1 MKQIHVKGTSEAIP
15 AGNIFC
21 LGRNYVAHAKEL
33 GNQVPDEPVI
43 FLKPTSCLIREGS
56 DIVLPRSSGNVHEE
70 LELGIVI
77 SKEGKDI
84 PTGKA
89 YEHVMGYL
97 VLLDITAR
105 DIQDKAKARSLPWA
119 VSKGYDTF
127 GPISDMV
134 MKDAVA
140 NPQDLELKLW
150 VNGELRQDANTSLM
164 IFKIDLLISYISTIF
179 TLGRGDIIA
188 TGTPAGVS
196 QIRSGDVLRGYIQ
209 CVGDVTFSVR

>member
-1 MKQIHVKGTSEAIP
+1 MKQIFVKGTKEVIP

-21 LGRNYVAHAKEL
+21 LGRNYVAHAHEL

-56 DIVLPRSSGNVHEE
+56 DIVLPPRSSNVHEE

-77 SKEGKDI
+77 SKDGKDI
-84 PTGKA
+84 PQGNA
-89 YEHVMGYL
+89 FEHVLGYL

-105 DIQDKAKARSLPWA
+105 DLQDKAKAKSLPWA

-134 MKDAVA
+134 MKDGVA
-140 NPQDLELKLW
+140 DPQDLDLRLW
-150 VNGELRQDANTSLM
+150 VNGELRQDSNTSLM
-164 IFKIDLLISYISTIF
+164 IFKIDFLISYLSAIF
-179 TLGRGDIIA
+179 TLSRGDIIA

-196 QIRSGDVLRGYIQ
+196 QIRAGDVLRGQISG
-209 CVGDVTFSVR
+209 VGDVTFKVR

>member
-1 MKQIHVKGTSEAIP
+1 MKRIIVKGPGKAIA

-56 DIVLPRSSGNVHEE
+56 DIVLPTRSGNVHEE
-70 LELGIVI
+70 LELGVVI
-77 SKEGKDI
+77 SKGGKDI
-84 PTGKA
+84 PMEKA
-89 YEHVMGYL
+89 FEHVLGYL
-97 VLLDITAR
+97 VFLDITAR

-119 VSKGYDTF
+119 VSKGFDTF
-127 GPISDMV
+127 GPMSDMV
-134 MKDAVA
+134 MKRSVA
-140 NPQDLELKLW
+140 DPQDLQLRLW
-150 VNGELRQDANTSLM
+150 VNGELRQDSNTSLM
-164 IFKIDLLISYISTIF
+164 IFKIDYLISYISSIF

-196 QIRSGDVLRGYIQ
+196 QVHAGDVLLGYIQ
-209 CVGDVTFSVR
+209 NVGDVKFKVR